1 MRSLFIKIFLWF
13 WLAMTLSGVA
23 LAIIAI
29 TQMGPVA
36 QRRHLLAE
44 ERSQL
49 MSQALTL
56 YGDAALKVLDQEG
69 RAGLRDFAARLKRST
84 GVGISIFED
93 GNEVLSDSAISPAM
107 RDLVA
112 GALQTGQVQSLS
124 GNGRYLL
131 ALPLPARGEH
141 TFIIA
146 GDWPDFSFRQRG
158 RPRIPFTRDFGL
170 RIVVSFIIGGIIC
183 YGLAW
188 HLTRPIRRLREATH
202 QLAAGDLTARVG
214 KDIGP
219 RRDEIAGLGR
229 EFDRMAER
237 IETLMTSQQRLIRDI
252 SHELRSPLARL
263 NVALEL
269 ARRGCGTPD
278 AAGPLDRIEREAE
291 RLNDLIGELLTLTL
305 LESGAE
311 RMDTTSVE
319 LSRLVREIAGDA
331 DFEAK
336 NTGRS
341 VRILA
346 SEIIRISGSEELL
359 RRAVENI
366 VRNAV
371 RHTAEGTEVEIT
383 LQRSQKDAGPC
394 ALIRVRDHGSGVPE
408 EALGRLFQPFY
419 RVADARERQTGGTG
433 IGLAITER
441 AVHLHNGSVRASNHP
456 AGGLIVEINLPC
468 SGESSAQP
476 S

>member
-13 WLAMTLSGVA
+13 WLAMTLSGIA
-23 LAIIAI
+23 LAVIAI
-29 TQMGPVA
+29 TQIGPAA

-56 YGDAALKVLDQEG
+56 YGHTALAIFERDG

-84 GVGISIFED
+84 GVDISLFEN
-93 GNEVLSDSAISPAM
+93 GNEVLSGPVIPPAM
-107 RDLVA
+107 RDLAA
-112 GALQTGQVQSLS
+112 GALQTGRVQALA

-131 ALPLPARGEH
+131 ALPLPGKRGH

-146 GDWPDFSFRQRG
+146 GDWPDFPFRQR
-158 RPRIPFTRDFGL
+158 RPRIPFTRGLGL
-170 RIVVSFIIGGIIC
+170 RLVVSLIIGGIIC

-188 HLTRPIRRLREATH
+188 HLTAPIRKLREATH

-214 KDIGP
+214 KEIGQ
-219 RRDEIAGLGR
+219 RRDEIADLGR

-237 IETLMTSQQRLIRDI
+237 IETLMNAQQRLLRDI

-269 ARRGCGTPD
+269 ARRGCGTS
-278 AAGPLDRIEREAE
+278 AAAEPLDRIERETA
-291 RLNDLIGELLTLTL
+291 RLNELIGELLTLTL
-305 LESGAE
+305 LESGVE

-319 LSRLVREIAGDA
+319 LSRLVREIAEDA
-331 DFEAK
+331 DFEAR

-346 SEIIRISGSEELL
+346 SETIRISGSEELL
-359 RRAVENI
+359 RRAIENI

-383 LQRSQKDAGPC
+383 LRHSQKDAGPC
-394 ALIRVRDHGSGVPE
+394 ALIRVRDHGPGVPE

-441 AVHLHNGSVRASNHP
+441 AVHLHNGSVGASNHP

-468 SGESSAQP
+468 TGASSAQP

>member
-13 WLAMTLSGVA
+13 WLAMTLSSIA
-23 LAIIAI
+23 LVVIAI

-49 MSQALTL
+49 MSQALAL
-56 YGDAALKVLDQEG
+56 YGHAALKVFDREG

-93 GNEVLSDSAISPAM
+93 GNEVLSDPAISPAM
-107 RDLVA
+107 GDLA
-112 GALQTGQVQSLS
+112 AAALQTGQVQSLAS
-124 GNGRYLL
+124 NGRYLL
-131 ALPLPARGEH
+131 ALPLPGKGAR

-146 GDWPDFSFRQRG
+146 GDWPDFPFRQRG

-188 HLTRPIRRLREATH
+188 HLTAPIRRLREATH

-214 KDIGP
+214 KDIGQ
-219 RRDEIAGLGR
+219 RRDEIADLGR

-237 IETLMTSQQRLIRDI
+237 IETLMTSQQRLLRDI

-269 ARRGCGTPD
+269 ARRGCASE
-278 AAGPLDRIEREAE
+278 AAEPLDRIEREAV
-291 RLNDLIGELLTLTL
+291 RLNDLIGQLLTLTL

-311 RMDTTSVE
+311 RMNTTSVE
-319 LSRLVREIAGDA
+319 LSHLVQEIVEDA
-331 DFEAK
+331 DFEAR

-346 SEIIRISGSEELL
+346 SETITISGSEELL

-371 RHTAEGTEVEIT
+371 RHTAEGIEVEIT
-383 LQRSQKDAGPC
+383 LQRSRTDAGPC
-394 ALIRVRDHGSGVPE
+394 AVIRVRDHGTGVPE

-419 RVADARERQTGGTG
+419 RIADARERQTGGTG

-456 AGGLIVEINLPC
+456 EGGLIVEITLPC
-468 SGESSAQP
+468 TG
-476 S
+476 

>member
-29 TQMGPVA
+29 TQIGPVA

-44 ERSQL
+44 ERAQF
-49 MSQALTL
+49 MSQALSL
-56 YGDAALKVLDQEG
+56 YGQAALEVFDRDG
-69 RAGLRDFAARLKRST
+69 RVGLRDFADRLKRPT
-84 GVGISIFED
+84 GIGISLFKD
-93 GNEVLSDSAISPAM
+93 GNQVLPDSVVSPAM
-107 RDLVA
+107 GDLVA
-112 GALQTGQVQSLS
+112 GASQTGHAQTLAGS
-124 GNGRYLL
+124 GRYLL
-131 ALPLPARGEH
+131 ALPLPGKGGH

-146 GDWPDFSFRQRG
+146 GDWPDFSFRQR
-158 RPRIPFTRDFGL
+158 RPRIPFSRDLGL
-170 RIVVSFIIGGIIC
+170 RLVVSLIIGGVIC

-188 HLTRPIRRLREATH
+188 HLTAPIRRLREATH

-214 KDIGP
+214 KEIGQ
-219 RRDEIAGLGR
+219 RRDEIADLGR

-237 IETLMTSQQRLIRDI
+237 IETLMNAQQRLLRDI

-269 ARRGCGTPD
+269 ARRGCGTS
-278 AAGPLDRIEREAE
+278 AAAEPLDRIEREAV
-291 RLNDLIGELLTLTL
+291 RLNDLIGQLLTLTL
-305 LESGAE
+305 LESGVE
-311 RMDTTSVE
+311 RMDATSVD
-319 LSRLVREIAGDA
+319 LSRLVREIAEDA
-331 DFEAK
+331 DFEAR

-346 SEIIRISGSEELL
+346 SETIRISGSEELL

-383 LQRSQKDAGPC
+383 LQRGQKDAGTC
-394 ALIRVRDHGSGVPE
+394 AFIRVRDHGPGVPE
-408 EALGRLFQPFY
+408 EALARLFQPFY
-419 RVADARERQTGGTG
+419 RVAAARERLTGGTG

-441 AVHLHNGSVRASNHP
+441 AVHLHNGSVGASNHP
-456 AGGLIVEINLPC
+456 SGGLIVEIQLPC
-468 SGESSAQP
+468 TGESCAQP